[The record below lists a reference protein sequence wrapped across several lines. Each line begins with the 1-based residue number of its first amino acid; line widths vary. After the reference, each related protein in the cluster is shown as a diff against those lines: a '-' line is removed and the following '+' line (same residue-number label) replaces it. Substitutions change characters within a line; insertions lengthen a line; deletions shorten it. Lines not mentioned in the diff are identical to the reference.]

1 MGLRGPDKKSC
12 TLSGSVLLSSQF
24 SQPAAVSQRGKE
36 LHMYAIYGDIPI
48 KCTFKSEF

>member
-1 MGLRGPDKKSC
+1 MQADKKSTC

-48 KCTFKSEF
+48 KCRFKSEF